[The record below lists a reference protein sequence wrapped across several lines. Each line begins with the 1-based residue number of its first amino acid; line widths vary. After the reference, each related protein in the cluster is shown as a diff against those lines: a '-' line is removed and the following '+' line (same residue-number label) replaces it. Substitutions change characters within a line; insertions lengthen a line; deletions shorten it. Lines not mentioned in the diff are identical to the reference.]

1 MTAEILALGG
11 LGIPYYNAAGGSLT
25 QRDPV
30 YEIGR

>member
-1 MTAEILALGG
+1 MTAGILALGG
-11 LGIPYYNAAGGSLT
+11 LGIPYYNVPGGSLT